1 MDPRVEKLAQNL
13 INYSCSLKKK
23 EKVLIEAV
31 GTSCFDLLKALISET
46 YKSGAVPFVIYGA
59 NTITREI
66 LKNCSAEQMEAMADY
81 DLYRMKEMNAYI
93 GIRAHDNV
101 NELSDIPAEK
111 MKLFSSKYSWPVAEY
126 RIKNTKWVVLR
137 WPNNSMA
144 QLANT
149 SLEAFEDFYF
159 DVCNLDYSKMSKAM
173 DPLVDLMQKTN
184 RVRIVGQNTD
194 LSFSIKNMPAIK
206 CDGKLNI
213 PDGEV
218 FTAPIK
224 NSINGHIQ
232 YNTPAVFQGTT
243 YENIFFRFQDG
254 KIVEATANE
263 TERINK
269 VLDTDEGSRYIGEFS
284 FGVNPYISK
293 PMKDGLFDEKILGSI
308 HLTPGSCYDEAP
320 NDNHSSIHWDLVYIQ
335 TKEYGGGE
343 IYFDDRL
350 IRKDGIFVVKELDL
364 LNPKNLKY

>member
-1 MDPRVEKLAQNL
+1 MDLRVEKLAHNL
-13 INYSCSLKKK
+13 INYSCSVKKN

-31 GTSCFDLLKALISET
+31 GTSCFDLVKALVSAT
-46 YKSGAVPFVIYGA
+46 YKAGAVPFVIYGT
-59 NTITREI
+59 NSITREI
-66 LKNCSAEQMEAMADY
+66 LKNCSEEQMKAMADF
-81 DLYRMKEMNAYI
+81 DIYRMKAMDVYI

-101 NELSDIPAEK
+101 NELSDIPPEK
-111 MKLFSSKYSWPVAEY
+111 MNMFSSKYNWPVAEY

-159 DVCNLDYSKMSKAM
+159 NVCNLDYSKMSEAM
-173 DPLVDLMQKTN
+173 DPLVELMQKTDK
-184 RVRIVGQNTD
+184 VRIVGQNTD
-194 LSFSIKNMPAIK
+194 LSFSIKNMSAIK

-224 NSINGHIQ
+224 DSVNGQIQ
-232 YNTPAVFQGTT
+232 YNTPAVYQGVT
-243 YENIFFRFQDG
+243 YENIFFKFENG
-254 KIVEATANE
+254 KITEATANE

-269 VLDTDEGSRYIGEFS
+269 VLDTDEGARYIGEFS
-284 FGVNPYISK
+284 FGVNPYILK

-308 HLTPGSCYDEAP
+308 HLTPGSCYDEAS
-320 NDNHSSIHWDLVYIQ
+320 NGNHSSIHWDLVYIQ

-350 IRKDGIFVVKELDL
+350 IRKDGIFVAKELEA
-364 LNPKNLKY
+364 LNPENLK